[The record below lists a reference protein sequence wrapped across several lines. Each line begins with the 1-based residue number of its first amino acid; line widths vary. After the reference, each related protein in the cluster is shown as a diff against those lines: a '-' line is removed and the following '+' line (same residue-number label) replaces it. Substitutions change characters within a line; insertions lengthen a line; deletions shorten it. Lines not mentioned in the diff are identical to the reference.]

1 MTTFLL
7 LLVLL
12 SGAYAKQQW
21 QTTKH
26 VTSVDL
32 SDPDPAQPTQP
43 QDIIII
49 ISNFC
54 NTTSTI
60 SNQSRNLWEGTF
72 KVDLPNTIA
81 SEHSSHFKYG
91 FEVQADPKTKRINGT
106 VLYENPF
113 VYVDFFS
120 VVGEWGVAIEHQDI
134 TVETTQAD
142 VGDLSI
148 YLRRYNIIVG
158 QSQTC

>member
-1 MTTFLL
+1 M
-7 LLVLL
+7 
-12 SGAYAKQQW
+12 YHYI
-21 QTTKH
+21 H
-26 VTSVDL
+26 VDQLPVGRPYT
-32 SDPDPAQPTQP
+32 
-43 QDIIII
+43 
-49 ISNFC
+49 
-54 NTTSTI
+54 
-60 SNQSRNLWEGTF
+60 EGTR
-72 KVDLPNTIA
+72 T
-81 SEHSSHFKYG
+81 
-91 FEVQADPKTKRINGT
+91 NGT
-106 VLYENPF
+106 VLDENPF